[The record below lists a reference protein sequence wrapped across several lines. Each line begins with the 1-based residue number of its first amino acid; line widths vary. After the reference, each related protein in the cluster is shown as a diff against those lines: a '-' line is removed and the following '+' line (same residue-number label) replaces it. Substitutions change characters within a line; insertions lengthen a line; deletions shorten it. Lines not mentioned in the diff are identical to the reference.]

1 MENWEKII
9 KGYSQTDNNSTVKLI
24 DATVIS
30 VASQFVTATVQLI
43 TGQIIKNLPNYS
55 DNKIFVGQNVK
66 VGYRTTPDAGWIDK
80 ASGNPNPLRLVG
92 YDVETAAIFDSN
104 NIHQWTAEQEM
115 ILDINANTKLMYG
128 GHPKLISVQGNP
140 TRYSSVSITAIDASN
155 FGNHLEFD
163 SYWRD
168 SASETTFIECHHTV
182 DVYVKEMTY
191 SVSSGVGYYTYT
203 LAMIR
208 KRFIKSTGQLV
219 WSATSQAWNS
229 YRDLTD
235 FFLIPYITSFSTL
248 PEFNGQPTPYGH
260 IPFNQLYVQ
269 FGGIEAANPDVI
281 KTTGIGG
288 GGFYQYSANLQ
299 GSDGANSQCCIPITS
314 FAEECFDLAVTKRTV
329 PRALSGG

>member
-66 VGYRTTPDAGWIDK
+66 IGYRTTPDAGWIDK

-92 YDVETAAIFDSN
+92 YDVETAAVFDSN
-104 NIHQWTAEQEM
+104 NVHQWTAEQEM

-128 GHPKLISVQGNP
+128 GHPKLISVQNNP
-140 TRYSSVSITAIDASN
+140 CHYNNVSLTATDASN

-168 SASETTFIECHHTV
+168 SAEETTFIECRHTV
-182 DVYVKEMTY
+182 DIYVNEMTY
-191 SVSSGVGYYTYT
+191 SISSSVEHYYYY
-203 LAMIR
+203 LSMIR
-208 KRFIKSTGQLV
+208 KRFIKSTGQLA
-219 WSATSQAWNS
+219 WSSTDRS
-229 YRDLTD
+229 YYRFDNLTD

-248 PEFNGQPTPYGH
+248 PEFNGQATPYGY
-260 IPFNQLYVQ
+260 IPFNRLYVR
-269 FGGIEAANPDVI
+269 FGGIEAGNPDVI
-281 KTTGIGG
+281 KFSGYGSDS
-288 GGFYQYSANLQ
+288 YQYSANLQ
-299 GSDGANSQCCIPITS
+299 GRDGANSQCCIPITS